1 MAFRSK
7 VTQVRNG
14 QATRPNVPEAWRQDQ
29 DDDVREMPMGEEE
42 ADSLDED
49 NPMLSSQNSEEFHRN
64 VAPKKNNLTDVLSL
78 LKDGRGN
85 SPEPEKEEEDQGQ
98 ITSSD
103 AAASDEN
110 LAPMSKPW
118 EWDFTNKRRFKL
130 TTKQLRRMFSP
141 RKLSGHNPTSSR
153 RSTQR
158 TSTDESTE
166 DFDHE
171 ELSSFTSED
180 NDEWIEEFVQA
191 PERRDSWRAPGSL
204 EEQRLLRVTNDDL
217 QEACLRGDLGLV
229 KRLISARAS
238 VNAPMRPQDAPE
250 FMTLLHVLARKP
262 HMQNCSSII
271 AEMVRNKANLNVRS
285 SFGTTPLSLACHA
298 KHTEA
303 VEVLL
308 RAKASADPV
317 DDFGRKAPL
326 YAILPPWDPT
336 LVDNTEENLTV
347 KTVQLLARAR
357 TNLDDGGA
365 SAPIVEAVKLQNF
378 PAVAALLACAVVPK
392 GLHEAVEEGALDIMD
407 ALIIA
412 QANPYI
418 KDDQGRTVMDVALAT
433 NDEEVIDTIRDFIGD
448 LRRQKHQHLR
458 MMEENKEEEEVQ
470 DAIDRDNFLE
480 PTENK
485 ETQNGRKVVQQEEAT
500 EYFAALASF
509 ARSVFKKTIFQAF
522 MFLCLFIALFAAD
535 VFVIINVNND
545 VVLDSILTV
554 LILAFIL
561 EFGVQLLAYR
571 RTYSCSFYFWMD
583 LLGILSVPLDHS
595 LVVNALPSG
604 LDSNTAIMRA
614 ARMAKL
620 GARAGRFTKL
630 VKLLRFL
637 PFMQQTNAGGTAKV
651 ISATLN
657 VALSMRVSLLII
669 LMVLV
674 LPLFSLAT
682 FPENDYSM
690 TMWVQMISDTASV
703 EPQYLE
709 EVLGNFTLFYQSSNY
724 FPFQASIDYQN
735 GTVVTRSLGEAPARP
750 RASIQLQAGQTT
762 AFFNFTSPQQVDAVL
777 NCLLMVT
784 IMVLMVL
791 SALFLSNTVSH
802 IVLTPLEQLLD
813 HVHHMAANIFK
824 SMAALGTKSVAAS
837 EDDDDRDGADAFG
850 TETKLLDQ
858 VLKKI
863 IALSKITVKKSP
875 IDSDS
880 LRRLGGG
887 SDLAWLQA
895 YSNDLGLNEV
905 AYQNAVLLEDV
916 ELSEGDVADL
926 AQLIQEKME
935 EVSISWDVF
944 QQWELDTLDLTEKD
958 RQNLSLCVLFSQ
970 RANAIRDKV
979 KSSEDFQDCC
989 SSFLRHCAAGY
1000 DRGKVAPY
1008 HTFNHAVD
1016 ATFTLWRVLDLIAAE
1031 TYLGHLE
1038 CFGLTVAALA
1048 HDLGHEGR
1056 SNVFLVETE
1065 HELAICYNDMSV
1077 LENMHCSKLFQIL
1090 ALEENN
1096 LFSELNQVIYSH
1108 IRHIIVDSIIATDFA
1123 QRTGMV
1129 KEFESMYGVNAEL
1142 FDTADE
1148 MYMNTEEFPP
1158 RELMEYFKT
1167 PDVKKTLRTVLLH
1180 FADISNP
1187 MKPFPVAERWAEL
1200 VLKEFALQG
1209 EEEKALGIPVGP
1221 LNDKKTVNM
1230 PLSQIGF
1237 IEFVVAPLALAM
1249 ARVLP
1254 PVWFTNQMI
1263 IDNANIWMDRW
1274 IEDTLLKPSLEEQ
1287 VSVRERI
1294 HKMVQRT
1301 EQRGFTATM
1310 AQMES

>member
-1 MAFRSK
+1 M
-7 VTQVRNG
+7 
-14 QATRPNVPEAWRQDQ
+14 D
-29 DDDVREMPMGEEE
+29 
-42 ADSLDED
+42 DED
-49 NPMLSSQNSEEFHRN
+49 QGVSSQNSEEFHRN
-64 VAPKKNNLTDVLSL
+64 VAPKKNNLMGVLNL
-78 LKDGRGN
+78 LKDGRSN
-85 SPEPEKEEEDQGQ
+85 CEPAEDEDQGHV
-98 ITSSD
+98 TSSD
-103 AAASDEN
+103 AAASDEQ
-110 LAPMSKPW
+110 LAPISKPW
-118 EWDFTNKRRFKL
+118 EFDGTNKRKFKL

-141 RKLSGHNPTSSR
+141 RKLSGHNATSSR
-153 RSTQR
+153 RSTAR
-158 TSTDESTE
+158 ASDELTE

-191 PERRDSWRAPGSL
+191 PERRDSWKAPGSL

-229 KRLISARAS
+229 KRLIAANAS
-238 VNAPMRPQDAPE
+238 VNAPMRPQDAKE

-298 KHTEA
+298 KHVEA

-308 RAKASADPV
+308 RAKASAEPV

-326 YAILPPWDPT
+326 YAILPPWDGS

-357 TNLDDGGA
+357 TNLDDGGTH
-365 SAPIVEAVKLQNF
+365 APIVEAVKLQNF
-378 PAVAALLACAVVPK
+378 PAVAALLACAVEPK
-392 GLHEAVEEGALDIMD
+392 GLHEAVEEGSLDIMD

-412 QANPYI
+412 QANPFV
-418 KDDQGRTVMDVALAT
+418 KDDKSRTVMDVALAT

-448 LRRQKHQHLR
+448 LRRQKHQHLK
-458 MMEENKEEEEVQ
+458 MMDENKEEEEAQ
-470 DAIDRDNFLE
+470 DALDRDNFLE
-480 PTENK
+480 PTEHK
-485 ETQNGRKVVQQEEAT
+485 ETFGGKRGVVAQEEAT
-500 EYFAALASF
+500 EYFAALGSI
-509 ARSVFKKTIFQAF
+509 ARSVFKRSSFQAF
-522 MFLCLFIALFAAD
+522 MFLCLFVALFAAD
-535 VFVIINVNND
+535 VFVIANVDND
-545 VVLDSILTV
+545 VLLDTILVVLLC
-554 LILAFIL
+554 AFIL
-561 EFGVQLLAYR
+561 EFGVQVLAYR
-571 RTYSCSFYFWMD
+571 RTYTCSFYFWMD

-637 PFMQQTNAGGTAKV
+637 PFMQNTNSGGTAKV
-651 ISATLN
+651 ISAALN
-657 VALSMRVSLLII
+657 IALSMRVSLLII

-674 LPLFSLAT
+674 LPLFQLAT

-690 TMWVQMISDTASV
+690 LMFVEMIGETASV
-703 EPQYLE
+703 EPSYLE
-709 EVLGNFTLFYQSSNY
+709 EVFGNFSAFYASSSY
-724 FPFQASIDYQN
+724 FPFQATYNLN
-735 GTVVTRSLGEAPARP
+735 GTALVRSMGDSLVRP
-750 RASIQLQAGQTT
+750 RASVQLQAGGTT
-762 AFFNFTSPQQVDAVL
+762 VLFNFTAPQQVDAGL

-784 IMVLMVL
+784 IMVLMVV

-813 HVHHMAANIFK
+813 HVHHMSANVFK
-824 SMAALGTKSVAAS
+824 SMAALGTKSVNNS
-837 EDDDDRDGADAFG
+837 EDGEDQDSADAFG
-850 TETKLLDQ
+850 TETRLLDQ

-895 YSNDLGLNEV
+895 YSNDFGLNEV
-905 AYQNAVLLEDV
+905 AYQNAVLLDDVPLSDVDVSDLATLITTVMEDV
-916 ELSEGDVADL
+916 
-926 AQLIQEKME
+926 
-935 EVSISWDVF
+935 SIDWDVF
-944 QQWELDTLDLTEKD
+944 QQWELDTLDLSTQD
-958 RQNLSLCVLFSQ
+958 RHNLSVCLLFSQ

-979 KSSEDFQDCC
+979 KIAGEFQDCC
-989 SSFLRHCAAGY
+989 AAFLKECAAGY
-1000 DRGKVAPY
+1000 DRGKLAPY
-1008 HTFNHAVD
+1008 HTFGHAVD
-1016 ATFTLWRVLDLIAAE
+1016 ATFTLWRTLDLIAAE

-1048 HDLGHEGR
+1048 HDIGHMGR
-1056 SNVFLVETE
+1056 SNVFLTEIE
-1065 HELAICYNDMSV
+1065 HELAICYNDMSC

-1090 ALEENN
+1090 AKHECN
-1096 LFSELNQVIYSH
+1096 LFSELNEVIYSH

-1123 QRTGMV
+1123 QHGGMV

-1221 LNDKKTVNM
+1221 LNDKKTVSL

-1263 IDNANIWMDRW
+1263 IDNANIWMDKW

-1287 VSVRERI
+1287 VQVRERI
-1294 HKMVQRT
+1294 HRMVQKT
-1301 EQRGFTATM
+1301 EQRGFTATL
-1310 AQMES
+1310 AQMEN